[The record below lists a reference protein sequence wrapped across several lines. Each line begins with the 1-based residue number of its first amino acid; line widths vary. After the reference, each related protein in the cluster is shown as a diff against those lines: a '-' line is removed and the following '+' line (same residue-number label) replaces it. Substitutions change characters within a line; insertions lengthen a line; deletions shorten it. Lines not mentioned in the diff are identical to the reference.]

1 MMVDLPQQMREGVE
15 KKYSRE
21 SLETMLLWGADEIDR
36 QRKADAVWRQK
47 YSLLESQFANCH
59 KEIKRLREA
68 LLTGGD
74 TSDRVS

>member
-1 MMVDLPQQMREGVE
+1 MVDLPQQMREGVE
-15 KKYSRE
+15 KKCSRE